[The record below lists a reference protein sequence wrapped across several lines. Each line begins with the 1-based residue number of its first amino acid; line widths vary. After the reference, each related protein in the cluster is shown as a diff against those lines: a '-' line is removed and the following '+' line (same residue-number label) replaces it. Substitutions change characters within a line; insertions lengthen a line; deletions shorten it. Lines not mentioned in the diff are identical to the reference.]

1 MVNIN
6 YLIAR
11 ILSYYNLLCKEKRIN
26 FKILHIVNLYDFA
39 LENMEDLN
47 KCFPNIKDIF
57 RDISKSLNII
67 ENDQNIHEN
76 LKYLLNDRI
85 NKYNEVYC

>member
-1 MVNIN
+1 MVN
-6 YLIAR
+6 
-11 ILSYYNLLCKEKRIN
+11 LSLCLFENLFI
-26 FKILHIVNLYDFA
+26 
-39 LENMEDLN
+39 
-47 KCFPNIKDIF
+47 CFP
-57 RDISKSLNII
+57 NII

>member
-11 ILSYYNLLCKEKRIN
+11 ILSYYNLLCTEERIN
-26 FKILHIVNLYDFA
+26 FKILHIVNFYDFV
-39 LENMEDLN
+39 LQNMKDLN
-47 KCFPNIKDIF
+47 ICIPNIKDVF
-57 RDISKSLNII
+57 EDISNSLNII